1 MPTSRFKLFWLL
13 VLLMPLC
20 VTAEEIPESPH
31 EELTPEELE
40 RERLLPIA
48 AEEAYLDNDLDQLLI
63 TGANRDLASTPYAVE
78 VISGT
83 RLRELACA
91 TLADALAFEL
101 GCYPDQRY
109 RLGQNAG
116 LSLRL
121 APTRHTTILIDGIP
135 VHHGTT
141 WLEALA
147 LIPLNLVRRVEI
159 LRSPGGGLYSN
170 SLGGVINVVTRNPN
184 RLTLALAELAGGGG
198 SFENQLYWGRFEN
211 RSAFVTYKVGGL
223 KWSGAGAE
231 VGFDRDGGSLD
242 AEVRFDLSGIRPGEP
257 YNGAEVGLYLRS
269 WYGRSEDRF
278 SLNPTNYHDNL
289 NRTTYGLFGQLP
301 FQQWGLLH
309 GEFNLIDDKRVR
321 QVIDSDDNDDEET
334 PPEVSPGSY
343 NCRTTNGL
351 LRLDATLWNDGRF
364 GLLLDGFHEYSLS
377 FVEPDYWN
385 LGGAVSFEQGFF
397 GGLTQLHSALRYDQ
411 HSRFGGFFTGRGGL
425 LQGLPHRH
433 GTDALFVNF
442 STGYRLPSLEERS
455 FSTAELLPETG
466 WLAEAGLRF
475 TRLAPLKLE
484 FTAFQRQVE
493 NAILPGETVVNL
505 TDSQTARGLEAELIF
520 GLDPLSVGSQSTRRA
535 EDTDWTL
542 PLNIRLSLSTVWEND
557 DPAPYHL
564 ARGTVGYQQQFFG
577 GDLTARL
584 ESTTIWLSRLPN
596 LGYPGLPD
604 GAAEDYTNT
613 ASLTHDFALKLR
625 LIDFE
630 LALRLN
636 HLIGGDLTVDELG
649 RITPPI
655 SFNASFAWVFY
666 D

>member
-1 MPTSRFKLFWLL
+1 MSLNAL
-13 VLLMPLC
+13 
-20 VTAEEIPESPH
+20 AEEIPESPY

-63 TGANRDLASTPYAVE
+63 TGATRDIASTPYAVE
-78 VISGT
+78 VITGA
-83 RLRELACA
+83 RLRELSYA

-121 APTRHTTILIDGIP
+121 SPTQHTTIRIDGIP
-135 VHHGTT
+135 SHHGTT
-141 WLEALA
+141 WQETLA

-231 VGFDRDGGSLD
+231 AGFDRDGGSLD

-257 YNGAEVGLYLRS
+257 YNGAEFGLYLRS
-269 WYGRSEDRF
+269 WYGRNEDRL
-278 SLNPTNYHDNL
+278 SLNPNNYHDNL

-309 GEFNLIDDKRVR
+309 GEFNLIDDKRSR
-321 QVIDSDDNDDEET
+321 RVIDSDNNDENEDEVES
-334 PPEVSPGSY
+334 EIFPGSY
-343 NCRTTNGL
+343 HSRTINGL
-351 LRLDATLWNDGRF
+351 LRLNATPWSDGRF
-364 GLLLDGFHEYSLS
+364 GLLLDGFQEYSLDFTES
-377 FVEPDYWN
+377 EYWN
-385 LGGAVSFEQGFF
+385 LGGGVSFEQGFF

-411 HSRFGGFFTGRGGL
+411 HSYFGGFITGRGGL

-433 GTDALFVNF
+433 GTDAIFVNF
-442 STGYRLPSLEERS
+442 SSGYRLPSLEERS
-455 FSTAELLPETG
+455 FSNKELVPETG

-475 TRLAPLKLE
+475 TRFAPLKLE

-493 NAILPGETVVNL
+493 NAILPGETVVNQPS
-505 TDSQTARGLEAELIF
+505 SQISRGLEAELLF
-520 GLDPLSVGSQSTRRA
+520 GLDPFSAGSQSTRPA
-535 EDTDWTL
+535 EDASWTL
-542 PLNIRLSLSTVWEND
+542 PLNIRLSLSTVWEDD

-564 ARGTVGYQQQFFG
+564 ARGTIGYQQRFFS

-584 ESTTIWLSRLPN
+584 ESTTSWLSRLPN
-596 LGYPGLPD
+596 LGYPGLPTD
-604 GAAEDYTNT
+604 AAADYTNT
-613 ASLTHDFALKLR
+613 APLTHDFSLKLR
-625 LIDFE
+625 L
-630 LALRLN
+630 
-636 HLIGGDLTVDELG
+636 
-649 RITPPI
+649 
-655 SFNASFAWVFY
+655 
-666 D
+666 